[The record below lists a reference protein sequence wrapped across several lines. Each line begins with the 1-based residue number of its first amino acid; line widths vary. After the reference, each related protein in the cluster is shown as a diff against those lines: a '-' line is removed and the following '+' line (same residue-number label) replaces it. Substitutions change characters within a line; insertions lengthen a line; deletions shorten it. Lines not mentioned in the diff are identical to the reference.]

1 MNGVDISDQL
11 SVYYSSVNPSSGEK
25 KCCFG
30 QLRLLLSI
38 VTYYTRVHL
47 RPLLTLATDEPLST
61 VLHLHTFRTSLLLLI
76 VVLVFIQWSQL
87 NVWITK
93 NTSLVK
99 DKHLINMIVLY
110 VIPVLNE
117 KEHSSIVKPVPQNQL
132 SAQLTVLK
140 NIILKP
146 IYNSV

>member
-1 MNGVDISDQL
+1 MVLIYPISCL
-11 SVYYSSVNPSSGEK
+11 FITVSTVNPSSGGK

-30 QLRLLLSI
+30 LLRLLLSI
-38 VTYYTRVHL
+38 VTFYTRVHL
-47 RPLLTLATDEPLST
+47 RPSLTLTTDEPLST

-76 VVLVFIQWSQL
+76 VILVFIQWSQL
-87 NVWITK
+87 NVWITE

-110 VIPVLNE
+110 VVPVLNE